1 MMSDAVDAVIEAWS
15 AERPDL
21 DFWPVGV
28 IGRIQRLARLLDRA
42 IQDLCATHGLEQ
54 SEADLLMT
62 LRRAGAPYQLSA
74 NALLK
79 AALVTSGAITN
90 RVDRLENKG
99 LVERV
104 RSSQDRRSVD
114 VRLTDHGRTTVD
126 TLIADHIANEARLL
140 QKLPRRRADALAG
153 LLRQL
158 LQSLEATN
166 TTSR

>member
-1 MMSDAVDAVIEAWS
+1 MGDAVDDVIAAWS

-28 IGRIQRLARLLDRA
+28 IGRIQRLARTLDRS
-42 IQDLCATHGLEQ
+42 IQELCASHGLEQ
-54 SEADLLMT
+54 GEADLLMT

-90 RVDRLENKG
+90 RVDRLETKG

-104 RSSQDRRSVD
+104 RSNQDRRSVD
-114 VRLTDHGRTTVD
+114 VRLTDHGRKTVD

-140 QKLPRRRADALAG
+140 QGLPRRRADTLAD

-158 LQSLEATN
+158 LQSLEEADAA
-166 TTSR
+166 SR

>member
-1 MMSDAVDAVIEAWS
+1 MGDAVDDVIAAWS

-28 IGRIQRLARLLDRA
+28 IGRIQRLARVLDRS
-42 IQDLCATHGLEQ
+42 IQELCASHGLEQ

-62 LRRAGAPYQLSA
+62 LRRAGAPFQLSA

-90 RVDRLENKG
+90 RVDRLEDKG

-104 RSSQDRRSVD
+104 RSSQDRRSVE
-114 VRLTDHGRTTVD
+114 VRLTDQGRTTVD
-126 TLIADHIANEARLL
+126 TLIAAHIANEARLL
-140 QKLPRRRADALAG
+140 EKLPRRRADELAG
-153 LLRQL
+153 LLRRL
-158 LQSLEATN
+158 LQSLEETDA
-166 TTSR
+166 TSR

>member
-1 MMSDAVDAVIEAWS
+1 MGDAVDDVIKAWS

-28 IGRIQRLARLLDRA
+28 IGRIQRIARTLDRS
-42 IQDLCATHGLEQ
+42 IQDLCASHGLEQ
-54 SEADLLMT
+54 GEADLLMT
-62 LRRAGAPYQLSA
+62 LRRAGAPFQLSA

-90 RVDRLENKG
+90 RIDRLEGKG

-104 RSSQDRRSVD
+104 RSSQDRRSVE
-114 VRLTDHGRTTVD
+114 VRLTDLGLTTVD
-126 TLIADHIANEARLL
+126 TLIVAHIENEARLL

-153 LLRQL
+153 LLREL
-158 LQSLEATN
+158 LQSLEEMDA
-166 TTSR
+166 TSR

>member
-1 MMSDAVDAVIEAWS
+1 MSDAVDAVIEAWS

-99 LVERV
+99 LVERI
-104 RSSQDRRSVD
+104 RNSQDRRSVD

-140 QKLPRRRADALAG
+140 QKLPRRRADALAA

-158 LQSLEATN
+158 LQSVEATN

>member
-1 MMSDAVDAVIEAWS
+1 MTSDSVDAVIEAWS
-15 AERPDL
+15 VERPDL

-42 IQDLCATHGLEQ
+42 IQELCAAHGLDQ

-90 RVDRLENKG
+90 RVDRLEAKG

-104 RSSQDRRSVD
+104 RSSADRRSVD
-114 VRLTDHGRTTVD
+114 VRLTDHGRATVD

-140 QKLPRRRADALAG
+140 ENLPRRRADALAE
-153 LLRQL
+153 LLREL
-158 LQSLEATN
+158 LQSLEAANATQ
-166 TTSR
+166 R